1 MKGGH
6 TLMVSAD
13 ELNQVIDAIEHPKL
27 KQQLLIGLEQ
37 QGRQYIA
44 SIWSWVPNAWK

>member
-1 MKGGH
+1 
-6 TLMVSAD
+6 MVCAD

-37 QGRQYIA
+37 QGRQ
-44 SIWSWVPNAWK
+44 